1 MENSSAVTEACIF
14 WVRKDLPQE
23 CNPTNYTWLRPI
35 RECRCVQI
43 IDNHMCGMCKFH
55 KIQIMSEGFLW
66 AEWLFLQVTF
76 SQAQTYRMKW
86 PEVLRHA
93 RLNGMALV
101 LFTNGSITWHKNII
115 TSHEKRRPYV
125 SCQALSTIRKFWI
138 VLNLWSENNDLLIG
152 FLNHSNLF
160 PVDACLTKAWDSKNE
175 LRDMWVGR
183 WEGDRTRTR

>member
-1 MENSSAVTEACIF
+1 MENSSAVTEARIF
-14 WVRKDLPQE
+14 WDRKDLPQE

-43 IDNHMCGMCKFH
+43 IHNHMCGMCKFH
-55 KIQIMSEGFLW
+55 KIQILSEGFLW

-101 LFTNGSITWHKNII
+101 LFTNGSITWHKNI

-125 SCQALSTIRKFWI
+125 SYQALCTIIKFWI

-160 PVDACLTKAWDSKNE
+160 PVDAHLTKAWDSKNE
-175 LRDMWVGR
+175 LRDM
-183 WEGDRTRTR
+183 